1 MPRLPKFESY
11 RFIGYR
17 KNMKVYDCDNPDHF
31 KALEQLEKEKELVK
45 NNQLQSFAPDSLE
58 EAKNRSFKPFK

>member
-1 MPRLPKFESY
+1 
-11 RFIGYR
+11 
-17 KNMKVYDCDNPDHF
+17 MKVYDCDNPDHF
-31 KALEQLEKEKELVK
+31 KALEQLEEEKEIVK

>member
-1 MPRLPKFESY
+1 
-11 RFIGYR
+11 
-17 KNMKVYDCDNPDHF
+17 MKVYDCDNPDHF
-31 KALEQLEKEKELVK
+31 KVLEQLEVEKELVK

>member
-1 MPRLPKFESY
+1 
-11 RFIGYR
+11 
-17 KNMKVYDCDNPDHF
+17 MKVYDCDNPDHF
-31 KALEQLEKEKELVK
+31 KALEQLVK

>member
-1 MPRLPKFESY
+1 
-11 RFIGYR
+11 
-17 KNMKVYDCDNPDHF
+17 MKVYDSDNPDHF
-31 KALEQLEKEKELVK
+31 KALEQLEEEKELVK

>member
-1 MPRLPKFESY
+1 
-11 RFIGYR
+11 
-17 KNMKVYDCDNPDHF
+17 MKVYDCDNPGHF
-31 KALEQLEKEKELVK
+31 KVLEQLEEEKELVK